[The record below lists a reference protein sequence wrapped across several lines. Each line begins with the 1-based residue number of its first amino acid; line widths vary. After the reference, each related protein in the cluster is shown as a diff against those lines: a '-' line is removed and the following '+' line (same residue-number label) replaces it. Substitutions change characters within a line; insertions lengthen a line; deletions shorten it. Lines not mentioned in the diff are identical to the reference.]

1 MGLIGLALL
10 AICLLLVLNV
20 LLPKLIS
27 FADLEHADR
36 DDADSVLNDW
46 RRRIH
51 GEKDLYLPSGVS
63 SLTQLREAAVVE
75 DLTLDKLAKQIYE
88 QGVVDSANEE
98 RSKVAVKDLKLDKL
112 AKQIYERVVMNV
124 AKDEPSKTV
133 DHCKLALRARTARL
147 NELVRTAD
155 QLVTI
160 AGFQQLRH
168 RGETAR
174 KWGVGLGSLATV
186 LIVAAFA
193 WPSSAGPY
201 SEKQVQLSAQ
211 GAAHFADTLGQSCNE
226 FTAVVLEDKG
236 DRFYALVR
244 PNESCRSA
252 EVWIDQRDTI
262 KRGPQ

>member
-1 MGLIGLALL
+1 
-10 AICLLLVLNV
+10 
-20 LLPKLIS
+20 
-27 FADLEHADR
+27 
-36 DDADSVLNDW
+36 
-46 RRRIH
+46 
-51 GEKDLYLPSGVS
+51 
-63 SLTQLREAAVVE
+63 
-75 DLTLDKLAKQIYE
+75 
-88 QGVVDSANEE
+88 
-98 RSKVAVKDLKLDKL
+98 
-112 AKQIYERVVMNV
+112 MNV

-147 NELVRTAD
+147 NELVRAAD

-226 FTAVVLEDKG
+226 FTAVVLSTVPLRQPG
-236 DRFYALVR
+236 
-244 PNESCRSA
+244 
-252 EVWIDQRDTI
+252 
-262 KRGPQ
+262 